1 MNEMNKPGGVKIRS
15 LQDMAGGVFLIALGL
30 FALYL
35 TWNLPMGTLRAMG
48 PAMLPRSL
56 GVITAVLGVLLCLS
70 ALRFD
75 GHGLER
81 WNWRGLFFVIG
92 GILLFGLTIRGFDIG
107 PIKVPSLGLLV
118 AGPLVVLVSGCA
130 DRDTRW
136 KELIIF
142 ATAMTVFCT
151 LLFKYA
157 LNLPIP
163 LAPWLLGI

>member
-1 MNEMNKPGGVKIRS
+1 MSEINKPGGVKIRS
-15 LQDMAGGVFLIALGL
+15 PQDMAGGVLLIALGI

-35 TWNLPMGTLRAMG
+35 TRELPMGTLRAMG
-48 PAMLPRSL
+48 PAMLPRAL
-56 GVITAVLGVLLCLS
+56 GVITAALGVLLCIS

-75 GHGLER
+75 GPGLDR
-81 WNWRGLFFVIG
+81 WTWRGLFFVMG

-107 PIKVPSLGLLV
+107 PVSVPSLGLLV

-130 DRDTRW
+130 DPDTRW

-142 ATAMTVFCT
+142 ATGMTAVCA

>member
-1 MNEMNKPGGVKIRS
+1 MSDMNKPGGIRIRS
-15 LQDMAGGVFLIALGL
+15 TQDMAGGVFLIALGL

-35 TWNLPMGTLRAMG
+35 TRDLPMGTLRAMG

-56 GVITAVLGVLLCLS
+56 GVITSVLGVLLCIS

-81 WNWRGLFFVIG
+81 WTWRGLFFVMG

-130 DRDTRW
+130 DPDTRW
-136 KELIIF
+136 KELSIF
-142 ATAMTVFCT
+142 ATGMTTLCA